1 MSSAQ
6 PIAIQGRPRDSLG
19 DRILAAAS
27 QILSEQGAQGLS
39 VRRIAEQAGTSTMGV
54 YSRFGSKLGVIDALY
69 REGFERLRQATESV
83 MDQGEPLAVIE
94 ELCVVYRN
102 TALANATHYDIMFG
116 HAFPGFEPSPE
127 ARATAFEGFE
137 QVVVATVR
145 AAVDA
150 GTLRG
155 DPLELA
161 YRLWSLI
168 HGMVS
173 LELSGVLPPPT
184 AAVSERLM
192 RRAVR
197 SYLRGLRATVEESEG
212 NGA

>member
-1 MSSAQ
+1 M
-6 PIAIQGRPRDSLG
+6 G

-69 REGFERLRQATESV
+69 REGFERLWEATEPV
-83 MDQGEPLAVIE
+83 LQQGEPLAVIE

-102 TALANATHYDIMFG
+102 TALANATHYEIMFG

-127 ARATAFEGFE
+127 ARTAAYGSFDG
-137 QVVVATVR
+137 VVVETMR
-145 AAVDA
+145 AAIDA
-150 GTLRG
+150 GSLRG

-161 YRLWSLI
+161 YRLWSLV

-184 AAVSERLM
+184 AAMSERLL

-197 SYLRGLRATVEESEG
+197 SYLRGLRADAESPG
-212 NGA
+212 DRG